1 MASFFKEYKKKVQ
14 EKRKT
19 PKLEIADTDHY
30 FNFNVPEGVEENNP
44 HYFMSEELNTP
55 FANCCD
61 TQRLNMLASHTTQ
74 TVHLKYSEPPKVF
87 TGFEN
92 QIGKYSVAYKKAP
105 KDLIIIGKVWKNPMN
120 YTLVVKYSDGMYDVI
135 NVNLAHHITEEYG
148 YAVNDCIPD
157 KNVGDR
163 INAGEYIYKSDNYD
177 DDGNFGMGVN
187 LKAVYTPELG
197 KTYEDGFVITESGA
211 EKLKSYKVE
220 KTLVSINTNDVL
232 LNLYSDLNEKYDTRY
247 HSIPKVGEHTKGNIL
262 VASRR
267 EESQNVLY
275 NFQQKRMKE
284 IDANDQ
290 VYYTCGGIIADI
302 NVFSNTPLEQ
312 LKQRTSE
319 FSKEIVELYEDQ
331 LRYNKELAEI
341 LEKIIPALT
350 EEEYLA
356 VLDPIKR
363 QLFIQERKDFG
374 HYFKHPLPR
383 DLNENKYTDE
393 LGYMW
398 KTTHEYI
405 DEKIAW
411 RHDAKKFDNFK
422 IELTILKENPL
433 TIGSKVT
440 GRYGNKGV
448 CAEIIPDD
456 KAPYDPVTGV
466 RAEIL
471 LNPLAVINRENPA

>member
-1 MASFFKEYKKKVQ
+1 MSICV
-14 EKRKT
+14 
-19 PKLEIADTDHY
+19 
-30 FNFNVPEGVEENNP
+30 NVK
-44 HYFMSEELNTP
+44 
-55 FANCCD
+55 
-61 TQRLNMLASHTTQ
+61 TQRRIRPEEIFDSLDEKGMSVVVTNYEFPC
-74 TVHLKYSEPPKVF
+74 LKFGVMQYSLRGIEV
-87 TGFEN
+87 
-92 QIGKYSVAYKKAP
+92 Y
-105 KDLIIIGKVWKNPMN
+105 
-120 YTLVVKYSDGMYDVI
+120 
-135 NVNLAHHITEEYG
+135 EEDYG

-312 LKQRTSE
+312 LKQRSSE

-341 LEKIIPALT
+341 LVRRKI
-350 EEEYLA
+350 
-356 VLDPIKR
+356 
-363 QLFIQERKDFG
+363 
-374 HYFKHPLPR
+374 
-383 DLNENKYTDE
+383 
-393 LGYMW
+393 
-398 KTTHEYI
+398 
-405 DEKIAW
+405 
-411 RHDAKKFDNFK
+411 
-422 IELTILKENPL
+422 
-433 TIGSKVT
+433 
-440 GRYGNKGV
+440 
-448 CAEIIPDD
+448 
-456 KAPYDPVTGV
+456 
-466 RAEIL
+466 
-471 LNPLAVINRENPA
+471 